1 MLDTPLIERFGFQK
15 HKSNFDSE
23 AFFSYLSSRAGGKRE
38 PKNAKPIV
46 AEITKFYER
55 FEPSNPYFETL
66 LSMQNLTQ
74 HLETI
79 SEQKSLQATTIGEKL
94 RRFQAAIDYVLYKE
108 NPTGDDDVLFTR
120 CQRIKTNLAKW
131 GKALKKDKK
140 LQELANSERS
150 TQQVY

>member
-1 MLDTPLIERFGFQK
+1 
-15 HKSNFDSE
+15 
-23 AFFSYLSSRAGGKRE
+23 
-38 PKNAKPIV
+38 
-46 AEITKFYER
+46 
-55 FEPSNPYFETL
+55 
-66 LSMQNLTQ
+66 MQNLTQ

-94 RRFQAAIDYVLYKE
+94 HRFQASIDYVLYKE
-108 NPTGDDDVLFTR
+108 NPTGDDVFFTR

-131 GKALKKDKK
+131 GKALKK